1 MVSIMKSAEPPEEG
15 NVATGWVPVWARS
28 VVQAGVFP
36 VTIAVLVYVIFVVFS
51 RQLDAHAVESRAQA
65 AEQTRLLHAICT
77 GVGSQIT
84 DPVRRDAA
92 MARCDEVK

>member
-1 MVSIMKSAEPPEEG
+1 MTSIMHVPEDNGEG
-15 NVATGWVPVWARS
+15 VTGWVPVWVRAWL
-28 VVQAGVFP
+28 QAGVFP
-36 VTIAVLVYVIFVVFS
+36 AAVAALLYIVFAVFS
-51 RQLDAHAVESRAQA
+51 GQLSAHDASTKTQA

-77 GVGSQIT
+77 GVGSQIV